1 MNAFTTSSGY
11 QNTATIS
18 REKTADET
26 ATPMSK
32 HLNGYLMI
40 LSLTAMLALATAGEC
55 GSVMHPAS
63 LIYGAVLW
71 GWWGTIACV
80 LWKLAPKLPI
90 VSSLSVKT
98 ILLHAVAGSVL
109 ALVHLLMLW
118 GIGFP
123 LGWGP
128 GGKQMMWAIL
138 FNVNRFGIELL
149 IYGFI
154 IGITGIVQYKLRAQ
168 HDAMRSLELQKQLS
182 SAHLRALQ
190 MQLEPHFL
198 FNTLNAI
205 TTLVELGRQS
215 EAVEMLSHL
224 NLILKSTL
232 KRTTPE
238 KVPLSQELEMID
250 NYLAI
255 EQIRFAD
262 RLQVQIKIDPGALDG
277 LVPCFLLQPI
287 VENAIRHGI
296 AHCVSE
302 GKVEA
307 SARRD
312 GANLHLKVRDT
323 GAETGTQK
331 QDGHGIGLKNTRER
345 LMHFYRDEFAMR
357 LSRSTRGALKLR
369 SPYRTSPRED
379 ATENAYCR

>member
-1 MNAFTTSSGY
+1 MAIEE
-11 QNTATIS
+11 IS
-18 REKTADET
+18 AEEA
-26 ATPMSK
+26 ATPLGRE
-32 HLNGYLMI
+32 LNGYAVIVPLAAI
-40 LSLTAMLALATAGEC
+40 LALATAAEC
-55 GSVMHPAS
+55 GSVTHPAS
-63 LIYGAVLW
+63 VAYGAVLW

-80 LWKLAPKLPI
+80 LWKLAPRLPV
-90 VSSLSVKT
+90 VSRLSVKT
-98 ILLHAVAGSVL
+98 ILLHAVSGLIL
-109 ALVHLLMLW
+109 ALVHLSLLW

-123 LGWGP
+123 LGWGQSNQ
-128 GGKQMMWAIL
+128 KMMRGVL
-138 FNVNRFGIELL
+138 FNINRVGLELL

-154 IGITGIVQYKLRAQ
+154 IGITGVVQHKLRAQ

-215 EAVEMLSHL
+215 EAVEMLLHL

-262 RLQVQIKIDPGALDG
+262 RLQVQIKVDPGALDG
-277 LVPCFLLQPI
+277 MVPCFLLQPI

-296 AHCVSE
+296 ANCVSE

-307 SARRD
+307 SARRE
-312 GANLHLKVRDT
+312 GGNLHLRVRDT
-323 GAETGTQK
+323 GTEAGIPAQN
-331 QDGHGIGLKNTRER
+331 GHGIGLKNTRER
-345 LMHFYRDEFAMR
+345 LVHFYRDEFAMKAQP
-357 LSRSTRGALKLR
+357 LDEGGFEVAIII
-369 SPYRTSPRED
+369 PYEPQRR
-379 ATENAYCR
+379 